1 MKHSTLE
8 AMPLN
13 DLWTLRETLASI
25 LTSKIE
31 VKKRELENRLEKLG
45 RRLGASSN
53 VVSQRRPYPKVRPKY
68 QNPTRPFEK
77 WSGRGKQPRWV
88 AELLGAGRT
97 IDDLRI

>member
-13 DLWTLRETLASI
+13 DLWTLHETVASI
-25 LTSKIE
+25 LASKIE
-31 VKKRELENRLEKLG
+31 AQKRELENRLEKLN
-45 RRLGASSN
+45 RRLGVSSN
-53 VVSQRRPYPKVRPKY
+53 IVSQRRPYPKVYPKY
-68 QNPTRPFEK
+68 QNPTRPLEK

-88 AELLGAGRT
+88 AEMLGAGRT

>member
-1 MKHSTLE
+1 MKHGTLD

-13 DLWTLRETLASI
+13 ELWTLHETVASI
-25 LTSKIE
+25 LASKIE
-31 VKKRELENRLEKLG
+31 ARKRELENRLEKLG
-45 RRLGASSN
+45 RRLGVFSN
-53 VVSQRRPYPKVRPKY
+53 VVSLRRPYPKVYPKY
-68 QNPTRPFEK
+68 RNPTRPFEK